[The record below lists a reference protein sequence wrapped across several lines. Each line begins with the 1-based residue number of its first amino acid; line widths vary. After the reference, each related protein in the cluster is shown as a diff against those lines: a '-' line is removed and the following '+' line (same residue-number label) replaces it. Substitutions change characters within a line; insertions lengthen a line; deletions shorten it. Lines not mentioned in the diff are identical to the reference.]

1 MEIPVGYYQSRILPR
16 IIDLSMRNAELRAYR
31 ERVLSAAQGRVLEVG
46 IGSGLNLPFYGPGV
60 TQLVG
65 IEPASRLMEMT
76 REAALGQQLS
86 VELIS
91 GSAETI
97 PFPDHHFDTIV
108 TTWTLC
114 SIPKISES
122 LIEMRRVMKPMGRLH
137 FVEHGRAPEENV
149 RKWQDRLTPIWKCIG
164 GGCHLNRP
172 IVELIEGAGFQI
184 EHLQTGYMKGPK
196 PMAFMYEGRAAST

>member
-1 MEIPVGYYQSRILPR
+1 MGCYQNRILPR

-31 ERVLSAAQGRVLEVG
+31 ERVLSAAQGQVLEVG
-46 IGSGLNLPFYGPGV
+46 IGSGLNLPFYGTRV

-65 IEPASRLMEMT
+65 IEPAPRLMEMT
-76 REAALGQQLS
+76 REVAVRQQLS

-91 GSAETI
+91 ASAENI
-97 PFPDHHFDTIV
+97 PFPDHQFDTIV

-114 SIPKISES
+114 SIPKISEA
-122 LIEMRRVMKPMGRLH
+122 LTEMRRVLKPAGRLL
-137 FVEHGRAPEENV
+137 FAEHGQAPEANV

-164 GGCHLNRP
+164 GSCHLNRP
-172 IVELIEGAGFQI
+172 IAALIEGAGFRI

-196 PMAFMYEGRAAST
+196 PMTFMYEGRAASA